1 MKDINRKELK
11 KEARKTVKIHYL
23 RNVIVAFIAS
33 ILLFGGIT
41 YNSKNILNEGL
52 KDQKVQQIFANNEKK
67 SNDQII
73 KEILEQ
79 DTAIKVDEKIK
90 GKYTKGI
97 LSTVFNEITKSGSLF
112 FGIGNAINIMVFQ

>member
-73 KEILEQ
+73 K
-79 DTAIKVDEKIK
+79 
-90 GKYTKGI
+90 
-97 LSTVFNEITKSGSLF
+97 
-112 FGIGNAINIMVFQ
+112 